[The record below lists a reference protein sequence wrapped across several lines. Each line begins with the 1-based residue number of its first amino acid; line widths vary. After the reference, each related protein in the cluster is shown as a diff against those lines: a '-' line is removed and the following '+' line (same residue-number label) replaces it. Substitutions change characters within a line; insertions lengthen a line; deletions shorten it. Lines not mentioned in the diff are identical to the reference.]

1 MTGDRTAQP
10 RTAGQAKLW
19 ALSLL
24 VGIVASL
31 GAVAFRAL
39 IGHNLFFLGKLSMAY
54 DANIHTPASPCGR
67 FVILVPVGSANGIS
81 REGASCRKDAFQ
93 GPKTI

>member
-1 MTGDRTAQP
+1 M
-10 RTAGQAKLW
+10 

-24 VGIVASL
+24 VGIVASPDE
-31 GAVAFRAL
+31 VAFRAL